1 MSTNVSAIGLS
12 GNFQQFVIE
21 VIIDP
26 PNLPTDSSNTQNY
39 ALDSI
44 AIGDALQV
52 VAPYDAEAVIITAA
66 PSGEGRIDVNFHNTN
81 AGTVNLAPGL
91 FKLIVTRG

>member
-12 GNFQQFVIE
+12 GNFQQFVME

-26 PNLPTDSSNTQNY
+26 PSIATNASATQSVSV
-39 ALDSI
+39 DSI

-52 VAPYDAEAVIITAA
+52 VAPYDAQSVIITAS
-66 PSGEGRIDVNFHNTN
+66 PSGEGTIDVNFHNTN
-81 AGTVNLAPGL
+81 AGTVDLAPGL